1 MLSCKKQQEHRV
13 VTPWGEVQTDS
24 LPTSEDFTLSDIV
37 SNGEMIMLTLSGPET
52 YYDYHGRGMG
62 VQFLLCEKFAQSIGV
77 SLRVELCKDTMEM
90 VWKLGR
96 GEADVIAY
104 MLSDSIVKNIPDS
117 IIGNDGLLFCG
128 AYQTVPDSTKLQ
140 WIVSSS
146 NHELAEALDNWY
158 KPNMLEDVR
167 QEEHRLLTTATVK
180 RHVYSPFLNR
190 STGVISK
197 YDDLF
202 RKYAPLAR
210 WDWRLMAAQCYQES
224 CFDPKA
230 RSWAGARGLMQIMP
244 GTAAHLGLA
253 MSDIHTPEPNISA
266 AARYLQELSQTFHD
280 IPNVTERQNFV
291 LAAYNG
297 GAMHVRDA
305 MALTRKNGGNP
316 QRWGDV
322 ARNMLLLREPA
333 GYQDPVVKHGYMR
346 ANETVD
352 YVDKIRARYA
362 QYRGV
367 PMGKLPSSSGSFSP
381 VAPRKAKKKHK
392 YHV

>member
-1 MLSCKKQQEHRV
+1 M

-117 IIGNDGLLFCG
+117 IIGNDSLQFCG

>member
-117 IIGNDGLLFCG
+117 IIGNDGLQFCG

-266 AARYLQELSQTFHD
+266 AARYLQELSQSFHD